1 LFSRPAQSKVALM
14 MTTRLMLLGMPAMLR
29 QLLVRIVAQVPDIEI
44 VAEWPDD
51 DLRSP
56 RALETLADFVVVDSD
71 RAPME
76 DVAALLLARCRSK
89 VLGLSSDGRRAFLHE
104 LRPHR
109 VPLGELSPAALVDV
123 IRKGAT

>member
-1 LFSRPAQSKVALM
+1 M
-14 MTTRLMLLGMPAMLR
+14 MTTRILLLGMPAMLR
-29 QLLVRIVAQVPDIEI
+29 ELLVRIVAQAPDIEI
-44 VAEWPDD
+44 VADLPDD

-56 RALETLADFVVVDSD
+56 SALQRQADVVVVDSD
-71 RAPME
+71 RAPVE
-76 DVAALLLARCRSK
+76 DVAALLLERCRTK

-109 VPLGELSPAALVDV
+109 VPLGELSPAAFVDV